1 MVSKEF
7 TIKNKVGLH
16 ARPASLFVKKAK
28 EYSSKISIAANGEEV
43 DGKSMLSVLT
53 LGAVKGTLI
62 VIKADGDDE
71 KEAVDALIETLNG
84 FED

>member
-1 MVSKEF
+1 LVSKEF

-28 EYSSKISIAANGEEV
+28 EYSSNISISAKGEEV

-53 LGAVKGTLI
+53 LGAAKGTLI

-71 KEAVDALIETLNG
+71 EEAVDALINTLNS

>member
-1 MVSKEF
+1 LVSKEF

>member
-28 EYSSKISIAANGEEV
+28 EYSSNISISAKGEEV

-53 LGAVKGTLI
+53 LGAAKGTLI

-71 KEAVDALIETLNG
+71 EEAVDALINTLNS

>member
-1 MVSKEF
+1 M
-7 TIKNKVGLH
+7 H